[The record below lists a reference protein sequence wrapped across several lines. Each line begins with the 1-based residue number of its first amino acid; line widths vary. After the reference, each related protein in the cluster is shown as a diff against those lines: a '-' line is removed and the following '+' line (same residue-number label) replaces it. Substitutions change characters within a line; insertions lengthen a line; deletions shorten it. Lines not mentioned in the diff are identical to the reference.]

1 MSGTRSTLT
10 LLCAGLLVSA
20 GAVGAVGG
28 QSTEQETL
36 TITVVDSD
44 DESLESIDLTI
55 SWEAADGGSINET
68 TRANG
73 QVLVDVPA
81 GADVT
86 ITVHDDRYV
95 RNEPF
100 VVENAT
106 TEGVDVPVTVAGT
119 ATIEVVDAD
128 GAVDDAVVGLSRS
141 GTTVMDT
148 RTNDSGTATSQMV
161 EQGTY
166 TLTVQKDGYLRNR
179 TRLTVDG
186 DVTRRVEIQQA
197 SRLVTFAVV
206 DDHFEEPRAVSDA
219 QITVA
224 GNTVT
229 TLSDGEATIRLPV
242 NTDYDVEVTK
252 DGYETVSRSLTVR
265 ESTVQQ
271 NVSIQRTDSIS
282 AEPDQSQVVV
292 GQSVRV
298 TVTDEYGA
306 AVENA
311 SIAVGD
317 DTVGQTDESGEV
329 AVPVNSAGE
338 TVIEATSGAL
348 GATVT
353 VEGVDPNADAE
364 TTTAG
369 DTATTTEQTT
379 TEPTSLT
386 GPGFTGLG
394 ALLAGLV
401 GIALLAR
408 RL

>member
-1 MSGTRSTLT
+1 MSGTRSTLA
-10 LLCAGLLVSA
+10 LLCVGLLVSA
-20 GAVGAVGG
+20 GAVGTAGG

-36 TITVVDSD
+36 TVTVVDRD
-44 DESLESIDLTI
+44 DESLGGIDLTI
-55 SWEAADGGSINET
+55 SWEAAGGGSINET

-100 VVENAT
+100 TVENAT
-106 TEGVDVPVTVAGT
+106 TEAVTVPATAAGT
-119 ATIEVVDAD
+119 AAIEVVDAD
-128 GAVDDAVVGLSRS
+128 GPVDDAVVGLSRS

-148 RTNDSGTATSQMV
+148 RTNDSGTATSQMI

-166 TLTVQKDGYLRNR
+166 TLIVRKDGYLRNR

-186 DVTRRVEIQQA
+186 DVTRRVEIKQA

-206 DDHFEEPRAVSDA
+206 DDHFEEPRAVIDA

-229 TLSDGEATIRLPV
+229 TLSDGEATIQLPV
-242 NTDYDVEVTK
+242 NSDYEVEVTK

-265 ESTVQQ
+265 ESTVRQ
-271 NVSIQRTDSIS
+271 NVSLQRIDSIS
-282 AEPDQSQVVV
+282 VEPDQTQVVV

-317 DTVGQTDESGEV
+317 DTVGQTDENGEV
-329 AVPVNSAGE
+329 TVPVNSAGE
-338 TVIEATSGAL
+338 TVIEATSGDL
-348 GATVT
+348 GATAT

-369 DTATTTEQTT
+369 DTATATEQTT